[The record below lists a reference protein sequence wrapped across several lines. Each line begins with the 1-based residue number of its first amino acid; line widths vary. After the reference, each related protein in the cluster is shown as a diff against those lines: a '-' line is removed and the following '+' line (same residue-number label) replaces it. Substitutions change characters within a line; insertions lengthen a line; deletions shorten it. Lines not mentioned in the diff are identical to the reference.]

1 MICSSGNL
9 CSECRQQKRS
19 STGKSCPYSKQRRNT
34 KLLLV
39 LFFHVKKTKHFP
51 HFYSYTDVY
60 THRYVSL
67 CMQNVAAKQTSLCG
81 PESVF
86 SAGFLPSCMMTHG
99 HDFRFLKRKK
109 DRSGWKSRYVAEGE
123 LLDSELTQCR
133 SVKSQPNSGAALK
146 SCCNALAWKQSRW
159 QGWMPCLIFGL
170 WIFWGL
176 CLHSWPGSISFH
188 VLQQWGVAA
197 VPAEGEP
204 YDFCLLLPEYFSAQ
218 SCHQSVS
225 RQ

>member
-1 MICSSGNL
+1 MCIHTDMSACVCKMLQQSKPVCVGQNQ
-9 CSECRQQKRS
+9 CFCR
-19 STGKSCPYSKQRRNT
+19 
-34 KLLLV
+34 
-39 LFFHVKKTKHFP
+39 FP
-51 HFYSYTDVY
+51 PILYDDPWTWLS
-60 THRYVSL
+60 
-67 CMQNVAAKQTSLCG
+67 
-81 PESVF
+81 
-86 SAGFLPSCMMTHG
+86 
-99 HDFRFLKRKK
+99 FLKKK

-170 WIFWGL
+170 WMFWGL

-188 VLQQWGVAA
+188 VLQQWGIAA